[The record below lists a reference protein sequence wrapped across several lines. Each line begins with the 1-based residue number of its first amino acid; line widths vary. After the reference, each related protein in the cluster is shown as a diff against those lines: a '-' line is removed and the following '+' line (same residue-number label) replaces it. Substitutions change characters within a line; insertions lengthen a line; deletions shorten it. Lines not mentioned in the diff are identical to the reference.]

1 MKRKSILVEYIN
13 KYKITYIIIISLFLI
28 GVLIGVIY
36 INMSNQE
43 KIENL
48 TEYVTVLID
57 NVKNYNSTTQIN
69 SIINSIFK
77 NSREI
82 IIIWFLGCTVIGSY
96 FVYIAITY
104 HGFKIGYTIA
114 AFIYILGT
122 KKGMIVSLSSLLFQ
136 NIIYIPT
143 LFLIAESSIKM
154 CKQTYKN
161 RNNIKKEFIRHLLIL
176 IICLVLGMVA
186 SCLEICFSTK
196 ILKFFKEIL

>member
-1 MKRKSILVEYIN
+1 MKRKSVLFEYIN
-13 KYKITYIIIISLFLI
+13 KYKITFIIIISLFLI

-36 INMSNQE
+36 INMSNEE

-48 TEYVTVLID
+48 SLYVTELIN
-57 NVKNYNSTTQIN
+57 NVKNNISKTQIN
-69 SIINSIFK
+69 SINSIFK

-82 IIIWFLGCTVIGSY
+82 IIIWFLGCTVIGSC

-114 AFIYILGT
+114 TFIYILGT
-122 KKGMIVSLSSLLFQ
+122 KKGMIVSLSSLLLQ
-136 NIIYIPT
+136 NVIYIPT

-161 RNNIKKEFIRHLLIL
+161 RNNIKKEFIRHLLVL
-176 IICLVLGMVA
+176 MICLVLGIVA

-196 ILKFFKEIL
+196 ILNFFKEIL